1 MGTKGVFAMTTGAR
15 IRERRKELG
24 IPAEYL
30 AEKLGVSPA
39 TVYRYESGAIEKVPG
54 DLLPA
59 ISRLLGTTPAHL
71 MGWDEAD
78 ASAPP
83 PGFLPLPATVRLPL
97 VGQIACGTPITA
109 EQNIE
114 DYVAVPEAAHATFVL
129 LCKGDSMAPHI
140 LDGDLV
146 YIRKQPTVETGEV
159 AAVRIG
165 TEATLKRVYTAP
177 GQLILQPDNHDYPPQ
192 VYAGAQ
198 LEEVTIEGK
207 AVGLYRAM

>member
-1 MGTKGVFAMTTGAR
+1 MSIGDNIR
-15 IRERRKELG
+15 ILRESHGLTQAELG
-24 IPAEYL
+24 RIA
-30 AEKLGVSPA
+30 GVSDKA
-39 TVYRYESGAIEKVPG
+39 VSTWESGLRAPRMGAIQRISDHFGIPKSRIL
-54 DLLPA
+54 DDAASDSLP
-59 ISRLLGTTPAHL
+59 
-71 MGWDEAD
+71 
-78 ASAPP
+78 APP

-114 DYVAVPEAAHATFVL
+114 DYIDVPEAAHATFVL
-129 LCKGDSMAPHI
+129 LCRGDSMAPHI

-177 GQLILQPDNHDYPPQ
+177 GQLILQPDNHDFPPQ
-192 VYAGAQ
+192 VYTGEQ
-198 LEEVTIEGK
+198 LEDVTIEGK
-207 AVGLYRAM
+207 AVGLYRSM